1 MNIGNSLKVALIKKG
16 ISQTQ
21 LAKQMG
27 VHTQWIN
34 KLANSETA
42 SQGTIVSLAVAL
54 DMKTSEFVALGEE

>member
-42 SQGTIVSLAVAL
+42 SQSTIVSLAVAL
-54 DMKTSEFVALGEE
+54 GMKTSEFVALGEE

>member
-54 DMKTSEFVALGEE
+54 DMKTSEFISLGEE

>member
-42 SQGTIVSLAVAL
+42 SQGTIVSLATAL